1 MSSNSSNEQDLV
13 EQVLQLEKEVCF
25 KEDVIKRTKNQVTRP
40 ASPSIV
46 TEVRHLREELEDVK
60 SERDELRQPIGH
72 ERDENKRLMAV
83 VSSEKLNFC
92 QIEQEF
98 NKVEYGLK
106 DNHKQLNW
114 QRE

>member
-1 MSSNSSNEQDLV
+1 M
-13 EQVLQLEKEVCF
+13 
-25 KEDVIKRTKNQVTRP
+25 
-40 ASPSIV
+40 

-72 ERDENKRLMAV
+72 ERGENKRLMAV

-98 NKVEYGLK
+98 NKVQYCLK

-114 QRE
+114 QREQGYRIRGRLTVEAESWERMKKKA